1 MAAYGELSM
10 ATVIRYTRCIRNQGV
25 SDFPDPPP
33 SQAAPSGFKSIR
45 ACEARPQQPDVQD
58 CHPDVPLI
66 GTRREAA
73 TPPAGANITEELRW
87 ARCTRSHG
95 VPSFPD
101 PNRQRAFDSSSKFD
115 PHPRFRPPARPANR
129 RADRACSRC
138 AGTGTKCALAGRP
151 STKSRRTSS
160 TAHRGSACR
169 HCSQTVPK
177 PQFAGGILPGDRD
190 LPPSLARA
198 APQISSLG

>member
-1 MAAYGELSM
+1 MAATSDQQQRSVLHVGRRPIGGTRMRSTGRQRWRRYRRCWYSPPAAAARTVRLSG
-10 ATVIRYTRCIRNQGV
+10 AGDPPRLSSSGTRGV
-25 SDFPDPPP
+25 SETKAFRTSRTHHPPRRRLRVSNQFGP
-33 SQAAPSGFKSIR
+33 AKRS
-45 ACEARPQQPDVQD
+45 EPQQPDVQD

-115 PHPRFRPPARPANR
+115 PHLTRVSGRQHDLQIGAP
-129 RADRACSRC
+129 
-138 AGTGTKCALAGRP
+138 TG
-151 STKSRRTSS
+151 
-160 TAHRGSACR
+160 
-169 HCSQTVPK
+169 
-177 PQFAGGILPGDRD
+177 
-190 LPPSLARA
+190 RA
-198 APQISSLG
+198 AAVPGPGPSAP